1 MYSSKMDKI
10 EEADPELYRYSLEQD
25 LLLKQPSVQ
34 FLVGYCERGTEA
46 SEYIPDNH

>member
-10 EEADPELYRYSLEQD
+10 EEEDPELYRYSLEQD

-46 SEYIPDNH
+46 SEYIPGNH